1 MCVWFCVG
9 WNDELKDGKI
19 SIYQVKVL
27 EHGAE
32 VIFSLIIEKEFS
44 WHLFFRKRLVSPAC
58 CSILRSTPSE
68 LDSGTYIHNIVIA
81 VLLYSMTVLFHDSI
95 AI

>member
-1 MCVWFCVG
+1 MHVWFCVG

-27 EHGAE
+27 KHGAE
-32 VIFSLIIEKEFS
+32 VIFFLIIEKEFS

-68 LDSGTYIHNIVIA
+68 LDSGTYIHNIGVI
-81 VLLYSMTVLFHDSI
+81 VFYDSI
-95 AI
+95 IS